1 MCTEDVSFNIHFL
14 SFLDNHGL
22 QTTVLFLCFLVSTP
36 LKHVTRSTSNATSP
50 GEFICTVLNVR
61 RERDIVFI
69 LHEESDRGIV
79 DT

>member
-1 MCTEDVSFNIHFL
+1 MGRLRIERNSDDDGFVC
-14 SFLDNHGL
+14 
-22 QTTVLFLCFLVSTP
+22 VLFLCFLVSTP